1 MNMMRLEGQN
11 FAELKAPTDAQI
23 RRRVLALQSTGKH
36 SYASLTSEDGSY
48 VQVAGGRATCMVERF
63 DPATG
68 KRERAFHDKPS
79 PVFPDGTLLVFGAGE
94 LTLKSDEWFVADA
107 VVEIFLCF
115 KEHRQY
121 PDTVSW
127 RAAPGF

>member
-1 MNMMRLEGQN
+1 MKTMRLEGQN
-11 FAELKAPTDAQI
+11 FAELNAPTDAQI
-23 RRRVLALQSTGKH
+23 RQRVLALRSAGKH

-48 VQVAGGRATCMVERF
+48 VQVAGGQATCMVERF
-63 DPATG
+63 DTETG

-79 PVFPDGTLLVFGAGE
+79 PAFPDGTLLVFGAGK

-115 KEHRQY
+115 RDAREY
-121 PDTVSW
+121 PDTVHW
-127 RAAPGF
+127 RPAPGF

>member
-1 MNMMRLEGQN
+1 
-11 FAELKAPTDAQI
+11 
-23 RRRVLALQSTGKH
+23 
-36 SYASLTSEDGSY
+36 
-48 VQVAGGRATCMVERF
+48 MVERF

-68 KRERAFHDKPS
+68 MRERAFHDRPS
-79 PVFPDGTLLVFGAGE
+79 PVFPDGTRLVFGAGT

-115 KEHRQY
+115 KESRQY

-127 RAAPGF
+127 RSAPGF